1 MEISSVLS
9 STSRIL
15 NLLNEV
21 TYKGLVKLELTS
33 EQLYIELD
41 SLLTQNEIEMIK
53 EKIHQYDFCFEEN
66 CGNSVL
72 IIN

>member
-41 SLLTQNEIEMIK
+41 SLLTENELEIIK
-53 EKIHQYDFCFEEN
+53 EKLHQYDLYFEEN